1 MLRDSIVRVLDAI
14 KWNLGRF
21 PFVRTDRPADHC
33 NHNEN
38 LTFYSK
44 PTNWSWA
51 YSKEMAFQQK
61 LLEKSIFHCQNG
73 WSGYDP
79 TVQFWLFER
88 ALRFRTP
95 ILSGMPDFF
104 WAQDSGFQKQKISQ
118 ISEYGAR
125 YMGGVTGPIFN
136 PLTSFDSALVT
147 RFSVVTFPRHN
158 ARNQITRNRNRI
170 K

>member
-1 MLRDSIVRVLDAI
+1 MLRDSIFRVLDAI

-21 PFVRTDRPADHC
+21 PFVRTDRPADHS

-38 LTFYSK
+38 LTFTQNQ
-44 PTNWSWA
+44 PIA

-61 LLEKSIFHCQNG
+61 LLKKSIFRCQNG

-79 TVQFWLFER
+79 AGQFWLFER

-104 WAQDSGFQKQKISQ
+104 WAQDTGFQKQKISQ
-118 ISEYGAR
+118 VSEYGAR
-125 YMGGVTGPIFN
+125 YMGRVTGPIFN
-136 PLTSFDSALVT
+136 PVTSFDSALVI

>member
-38 LTFYSK
+38 LTFTQNQ
-44 PTNWSWA
+44 PIA

-61 LLEKSIFHCQNG
+61 LLKKSIFHCQNG

-79 TVQFWLFER
+79 AGQF
-88 ALRFRTP
+88 
-95 ILSGMPDFF
+95 
-104 WAQDSGFQKQKISQ
+104 
-118 ISEYGAR
+118 
-125 YMGGVTGPIFN
+125 
-136 PLTSFDSALVT
+136 
-147 RFSVVTFPRHN
+147 
-158 ARNQITRNRNRI
+158 
-170 K
+170 